1 MKSTQTTQKPAFYK
15 TPYRIAIRAEG
26 KFVNAYWTRSN
37 TMQGAEL
44 IASIHRDIGDANS
57 EAFQGFRMLMEVVA
71 VILGERATGQKVES
85 VEIHDAPEHER
96 GGNA

>member
-1 MKSTQTTQKPAFYK
+1 MSTKKPVFNK

-26 KFVNAYWTRSN
+26 KFVNAYWTRST

-44 IASIHRDIGDANS
+44 IASIRKDICDTDRTTFS
-57 EAFQGFRMLMEVVA
+57 GFKMLMEVVA
-71 VILGERATGQKVES
+71 VILGERATGRKVES

-96 GGNA
+96 GGHA